1 MVDLNVEMTEL
12 WGALGAPPAGRP
24 HVIQFISARRGEGT
38 STVAREFARFAS
50 RRGGRKTWLID
61 LDLNSPSQMRE
72 LTADPNR
79 FGPVGPPVA
88 ASPDG
93 SCFFTVQPPA
103 PRAEGGVWPDAKFL
117 VGHSVGGPRLWVARF
132 NHEALRGRQQVHV
145 IPSADYWRALRKHAE
160 IIVVDSPSLDR
171 SQAGPTV
178 AGHMDQTVL
187 VVAADQPDVRQP
199 AMLRDAITAAG
210 GRCAGM
216 FFNRVTVQ
224 PPKFLKAILP

>member
-79 FGPVGPPVA
+79 FGPLGPPVA

>member
-50 RRGGRKTWLID
+50 RRAGRKTWLID
-61 LDLNSPSQMRE
+61 LDLNSPSQFRE
-72 LTADPNR
+72 LSADPNR
-79 FGPVGPPVA
+79 FGPLGPPVE

-93 SCFFTVQPPA
+93 SAFFTVQPPA
-103 PRAEGGVWPDAKFL
+103 PRAEGGVWPDSKYL
-117 VGHSVGGPRLWVARF
+117 TGHSVGGPRLWVARF
-132 NHEALRGRQQVHV
+132 NREALRGRQQAHV
-145 IPSADYWRALRKHAE
+145 IPSADFWRALRKHAE
-160 IIVVDSPSLDR
+160 IIVVDSPAMDR

-178 AGHMDQTVL
+178 AQHMDLTVL
-187 VVAADQPDVRQP
+187 VVSAEQPDVRQP

-216 FFNRVTVQ
+216 FFNKVSVQ
-224 PPKFLKAILP
+224 PPAFLKAILP

>member
-38 STVAREFARFAS
+38 STAAREFARFVS
-50 RRGGRKTWLID
+50 RRAGRKTWLVD
-61 LDLNSPSQMRE
+61 LDLANPSQFRE
-72 LTADPNR
+72 LSADPNR
-79 FGPVGPPVA
+79 YGPLGPPVS

-93 SCFFTVQPPA
+93 SSFFTVQPPA
-103 PRAEGGVWPDAKFL
+103 QRPEGGVWPDSRFL

-132 NHEALRGRQQVHV
+132 QHEALRGRQQAHV
-145 IPSADYWRALRKHAE
+145 IPAADYWRALRKHAE

-178 AGHMDQTVL
+178 AEHMDQTIL
-187 VVAADQPDVRQP
+187 VVAADQPDVRPP

-224 PPKFLKAILP
+224 PPAFLKAILP

>member
-1 MVDLNVEMTEL
+1 MR
-12 WGALGAPPAGRP
+12 AL
-24 HVIQFISARRGEGT
+24 S
-38 STVAREFARFAS
+38 
-50 RRGGRKTWLID
+50 
-61 LDLNSPSQMRE
+61 
-72 LTADPNR
+72 ADPNR
-79 FGPVGPPVA
+79 YGPLGPPVS

-103 PRAEGGVWPDAKFL
+103 PRAEGGVWPDSRFL
-117 VGHSVGGPRLWVARF
+117 VGHSVGGPRLWVGRF
-132 NHEALRGRQQVHV
+132 NHEALRGRQQAHV

-160 IIVVDSPSLDR
+160 VIVVDSPSLDR

-178 AGHMDQTVL
+178 AEHMDQTIL

-199 AMLRDAITAAG
+199 AMLRDAITSAG

-224 PPKFLKAILP
+224 PPAFLRAILP